1 MRAANVWFRIEV
13 ALGSL
18 SLLAFIATLIWA
30 DWIELL
36 FGVDPDGGDGTLER
50 VVVLCLTA
58 ATVVVMAV
66 LARRNLAKTPR
77 AATGIK
83 S

>member
-13 ALGSL
+13 TLASL

-50 VVVLCLTA
+50 VVVLGLTG
-58 ATVVVMAV
+58 ATAVVMAL

-77 AATGIK
+77 AATGTA